1 MVGDLADISGTIK
14 SLSKMANYNLSP
26 HTKEEL
32 FKTIRELTR
41 DGYFF
46 KIENYYQ
53 GGKSDR
59 AAYMV
64 TILAHKSDA

>member
-1 MVGDLADISGTIK
+1 MKAD
-14 SLSKMANYNLSP
+14 YNLSP
-26 HTKEEL
+26 KTKEEL

-46 KIENYYQ
+46 EIQNYYQ
-53 GGKSDR
+53 GGKADR

-64 TILAHKSDA
+64 TILSHKSE